1 VFRQITQAIDK
12 LGTLSKDNQDRIVAI
27 LRRYSLGDI
36 SLDEAY
42 YELLEEELIPMP
54 QRCSMSAKIPST
66 AEDEVRLKERISR
79 L

>member
-1 VFRQITQAIDK
+1 MFRQITQAIDK